1 MMVLDKSP
9 VVLLALAVVLM
20 SGNVANGF
28 GFGMSNCVSRSHSRV
43 EMAAAGG
50 SEAAETSKIV
60 VVSPPGGVGEVAA
73 FEAAKRGSHVR
84 WFVVSSEASKNVV
97 LSAPALKAVA
107 AAGGQIEL
115 AGADASSLLLPVE
128 DANSALAAV
137 GQWCGAFDADGI
149 ICTLDAQEQAGSTL
163 YSRSNSADGVDVA
176 QQLKDAIRVA
186 AREAAKTTKKTATR
200 IAILSVDDA
209 MSSDSDTEEGNA
221 VSKAF
226 SSLLNKGGQVSIPS
240 SLSSAMSTDA
250 NFKVTTLRHGE
261 LFGTP
266 ESSPEFS
273 PFVKGPRK
281 EPQIREEYT
290 MRAVRMDPTLSVSGN
305 TMSMGS
311 GYSGTVSSRLSLGEA
326 AARMAQRSIQFDDG
340 MDVSLTSQRGTET
353 PTTGEW
359 EEEFARVAEM
369 ASAGPSGSSTV
380 LLFKAAFENVPD
392 SERLADWIATKWAP
406 AVMRTYDIAGIRI
419 GARPVYA
426 LRAGDGLVEIVW
438 QQLVDF
444 KSQTIGT
451 MQIQVTDTAIVA
463 SRGAGD
469 AGAGFG
475 SVSRTP
481 LNGED
486 VMVRRLA
493 DAASQAIEKGLAIKP
508 AVKKVKEVKKAV
520 VPAPVA
526 STMVSSGSVETAA
539 ASETGPRVAGA
550 RRSSERARGKRRKTE
565 GSPPAKTNE
574 SSSEGEA
581 SKPDSWQ

>member
-1 MMVLDKSP
+1 MMVFDKSP

-28 GFGMSNCVSRSHSRV
+28 GFGMSNCVRRSHSRV
-43 EMAAAGG
+43 EMAAG
-50 SEAAETSKIV
+50 EAEQKSKIV

-149 ICTLDAQEQAGSTL
+149 ICTLDAQEQAGTTL

-226 SSLLNKGGQVSIPS
+226 SSLLNKDQVSVPS

-444 KSQTIGT
+444 KSQTIGS
-451 MQIQVTDTAIVA
+451 MLIQVTDTAIVA
-463 SRGAGD
+463 SRGPGD

-493 DAASQAIEKGLAIKP
+493 DAASQAIEKGLAVKP

-550 RRSSERARGKRRKTE
+550 RRSSERARGKRKKTE
-565 GSPPAKTNE
+565 GSPPEKTND
-574 SSSEGEA
+574 SSSEGDA

>member
-28 GFGMSNCVSRSHSRV
+28 GFGTSSCVRRSHSRV
-43 EMAAAGG
+43 EMAAG
-50 SEAAETSKIV
+50 EAEQKSKIV

-149 ICTLDAQEQAGSTL
+149 ICTLDAQEQAGTTL

-226 SSLLNKGGQVSIPS
+226 SSLLNKDQVSVPS

-266 ESSPEFS
+266 ESS
-273 PFVKGPRK
+273 
-281 EPQIREEYT
+281 
-290 MRAVRMDPTLSVSGN
+290 VRFLSTLSH
-305 TMSMGS
+305 
-311 GYSGTVSSRLSLGEA
+311 E
-326 AARMAQRSIQFDDG
+326 
-340 MDVSLTSQRGTET
+340 
-353 PTTGEW
+353 
-359 EEEFARVAEM
+359 
-369 ASAGPSGSSTV
+369 
-380 LLFKAAFENVPD
+380 
-392 SERLADWIATKWAP
+392 
-406 AVMRTYDIAGIRI
+406 
-419 GARPVYA
+419 
-426 LRAGDGLVEIVW
+426 
-438 QQLVDF
+438 
-444 KSQTIGT
+444 
-451 MQIQVTDTAIVA
+451 
-463 SRGAGD
+463 
-469 AGAGFG
+469 
-475 SVSRTP
+475 
-481 LNGED
+481 
-486 VMVRRLA
+486 
-493 DAASQAIEKGLAIKP
+493 
-508 AVKKVKEVKKAV
+508 
-520 VPAPVA
+520 
-526 STMVSSGSVETAA
+526 
-539 ASETGPRVAGA
+539 
-550 RRSSERARGKRRKTE
+550 
-565 GSPPAKTNE
+565 
-574 SSSEGEA
+574 
-581 SKPDSWQ
+581 